1 MNRNIQQ
8 IITKIRP
15 VLEAGGVSRAS
26 LFGSVAR
33 GENHPDSDI
42 DLLVDIRIPMSLLE
56 FIGLQNKLED
66 AVGTKIDLVEYNTI
80 KPALKKYIL
89 VDQIQII

>member
-1 MNRNIQQ
+1 MNRKIQQ
-8 IITKIRP
+8 IIMKIKP

-42 DLLVDIRIPMSLLE
+42 DLLVDIKKPISLLE
-56 FIGLQNKLED
+56 FVGLQNKLED
-66 AVGTKIDLVEYNTI
+66 AVGTKVDLVEYNTI

-89 VDQIQII
+89 GDQIQII